1 MSGKLLVVGDSLC
14 TRYVQETRKYRQD
27 DYLWKTTEFKYWF
40 EYLGDKLKLD
50 VLNLSYCGAGNQQIF
65 DNTLHAINTVSYTHL
80 TLPTKRIV

>member
-40 EYLGDKLKLD
+40 EYLG
-50 VLNLSYCGAGNQQIF
+50 NLTIYQLS
-65 DNTLHAINTVSYTHL
+65 
-80 TLPTKRIV
+80 